1 MKARGG
7 GYAVLYLLAL
17 IGAVT
22 VAAVLWAAVGNR
34 HRPGHAPRIIPPD
47 DDPDFLRRLGE
58 RRDDD

>member
-1 MKARGG
+1 M
-7 GYAVLYLLAL
+7 LYLLAL